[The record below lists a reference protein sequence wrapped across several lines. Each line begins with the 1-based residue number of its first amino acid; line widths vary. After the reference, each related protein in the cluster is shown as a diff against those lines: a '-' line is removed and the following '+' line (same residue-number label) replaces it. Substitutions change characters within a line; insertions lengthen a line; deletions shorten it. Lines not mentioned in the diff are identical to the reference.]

1 MADDQTLRLQMSR
14 LGKDWTELQRA
25 AAQLGKD
32 LAALAPLVAAKL
44 GEDLTEL
51 RQTAAGRFARAK
63 SVARRAADDWVRT
76 LRFYGE
82 KLAHGT
88 KFAQTKFG
96 QAEFSPAP
104 GETLAALARRL
115 GSDLTRLPQAAAA
128 FVRAPGFDRIKLGR
142 DLSALPLP
150 AKSFIATALLVLIG
164 GIAAPS
170 TVTSA
175 AILSTLPYFAILA
188 VASIGQHLVIQQ
200 RGLDLSTAGIMSFTA
215 VVVTKL
221 PDGSTVFGVVIF
233 YIAAALAVG
242 AGIGAM
248 TGVIV
253 TLLEV
258 PPLVTTIGV
267 NAILFGLTY
276 FVSTGASVQSPPM
289 MVEFFVS
296 SFLFVPTMVWVL
308 LLVAGTA
315 VFVLIFTT
323 IGRRFIAAS
332 VNPAAAHAVG
342 VPLNTYSIATYA
354 LAGFIYAVAAIMLS
368 GYLVSPTVLCG
379 LPYLLGT
386 IAAVVVGGNP
396 LGGVTKASVVA
407 TVIGAF
413 FLTYL
418 AQLVTALGFGGSAE
432 DLADAIIVLTG
443 VALPEITRRL
453 RYA

>member
-1 MADDQTLRLQMSR
+1 MADERTSRLRLPA
-14 LGKDWTELQRA
+14 LGM
-25 AAQLGKD
+25 
-32 LAALAPLVAAKL
+32 
-44 GEDLTEL
+44 DLTEL
-51 RQTAAGRFARAK
+51 
-63 SVARRAADDWVRT
+63 
-76 LRFYGE
+76 
-82 KLAHGT
+82 
-88 KFAQTKFG
+88 
-96 QAEFSPAP
+96 P
-104 GETLAALARRL
+104 LAAKA
-115 GSDLTRLPQAAAA
+115 
-128 FVRAPGFDRIKLGR
+128 
-142 DLSALPLP
+142 
-150 AKSFIATALLVLIG
+150 FIATAILVLIG

-170 TVTSA
+170 TISTA

-200 RGLDLSTAGIMSFTA
+200 RGLDLSTAGVMSFCA

-221 PDGSTVFGVVIF
+221 PDSSTDTGVVIF
-233 YIAAALAVG
+233 WIFAALATG
-242 AGIGAM
+242 ALIGAI
-248 TGVIV
+248 TGLIV
-253 TLLEV
+253 TLLQV

-289 MVEFFVS
+289 MVKFFTG
-296 SFLFVPTMVWVL
+296 SFLYVPTLVWML
-308 LLVAGTA
+308 ILVAGVT
-315 VFVLIFTT
+315 VFVLTFTT
-323 IGRRFIAAS
+323 VGRRFIAVS

-342 VPLNTYSIATYA
+342 VPLKAYSILTYA
-354 LAGFIYAVAAIMLS
+354 IAGLMYAIAALMLS

-396 LGGVTKASVVA
+396 LGGLTKGSVVA

-418 AQLVTALGFGGSAE
+418 AQLVTALGFGSSAE
-432 DLADAIIVLTG
+432 DLADALIVLGG